1 MTFKQHC
8 KDNELHD
15 DDPITIDNIIK
26 AAKLSLYIV
35 NYYTIQLHKN
45 YTNRIMQHIP
55 MKFIEKFVIADLFR
69 FYDDRLYINKN
80 NLKNFIDTYNEKI

>member
-15 DDPITIDNIIK
+15 DDQITIDNIVK

-35 NYYTIQLHKN
+35 NYYTARLHKN

-69 FYDDRLYINKN
+69 FYDDKLYINKA
-80 NLKNFIDTYNEKI
+80 NLKDFIETYSN

>member
-8 KDNELHD
+8 EDNELHD
-15 DDPITIDNIIK
+15 DDQITIDNIVK
-26 AAKLSLYIV
+26 AAKLSLYIG

-55 MKFIEKFVIADLFR
+55 MKFIEKFVIAGLFR
-69 FYDDRLYINKN
+69 LYNDKLYINKA
-80 NLKNFIDTYNEKI
+80 NLKDFIETYTN